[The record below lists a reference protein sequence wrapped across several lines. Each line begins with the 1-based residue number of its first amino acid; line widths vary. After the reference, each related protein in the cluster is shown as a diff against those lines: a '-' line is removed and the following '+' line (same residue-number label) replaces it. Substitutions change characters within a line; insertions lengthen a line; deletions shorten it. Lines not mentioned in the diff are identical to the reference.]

1 MNSFKGFSWKRVA
14 RAYFGRIKTLN
25 PSRWKNG
32 LKSRERGFSARK
44 KRNETKRR
52 ERRRENEKK
61 REGFFW
67 LSGGLGFR
75 RGETDAKGEETL
87 QKKKW
92 GLRLEEEK
100 KFRLLTPSQLIWWS
114 FLVLTFPGFCP
125 RDDDDSSSY
134 GFGLDFSQESW
145 IRLFS
150 SLVFMM
156 GIFPRTTSK
165 LAGGGANGLFFLNRH
180 DFPLRLI
187 HWRTRLV
194 CFWTLCWQGIHI
206 YFSWLAFLE

>member
-1 MNSFKGFSWKRVA
+1 MR
-14 RAYFGRIKTLN
+14 LE
-25 PSRWKNG
+25 
-32 LKSRERGFSARK
+32 REDFRLEKIEK
-44 KRNETKRR
+44 KRNETTRR
-52 ERRRENEKK
+52 ERRRENEK
-61 REGFFW
+61 RERGSFDCPGV
-67 LSGGLGFR
+67 LALGGGKQMR
-75 RGETDAKGEETL
+75 RGKKRY
-87 QKKKW
+87 KKKW

-125 RDDDDSSSY
+125 RDDDSSSSY

-206 YFSWLAFLE
+206 YFLGWHSSNNLDGV